1 MKLTYADLA
10 RPHLAT
16 QPVYE
21 PGKPTE
27 LVAAEYGLDPAG
39 VIKLAS
45 NENPL
50 GPSPKAREAAW
61 KAVSD
66 GHLYPEN
73 GALFLRQKLASLWNL
88 GADHFFAGRGSSE
101 VIDTLAAAFSGP
113 GTEVVFGAQAFIS
126 YKLAALLQGAVPVPV
141 PMKGFGHDLR
151 AMRSAVTPRTR
162 LVFLPSPNNPTGVEE
177 NPEELVAFAASLPD
191 HVVFCYD
198 GAYVEYLQNPPD
210 FVPLLKEGRKVV
222 VARTFSKIHGL
233 AGLRVGYACGHPELI
248 QLMHK
253 ARAPFNVTSV
263 ALAAAEA
270 ALQDDDF
277 TRRSVASNNAGRVQL
292 TAGLEKSGL
301 TYVPGA
307 GNFLM
312 IRVGKGVETFNAL
325 QRRGVI
331 VRPLAGYGLPEWI
344 RVTIGLETQNA
355 RFLTELNHV
364 LSNA

>member
-1 MKLTYADLA
+1 MKPTYADLA
-10 RPHLAT
+10 RPHLVN

-27 LVAAEYGLDPAG
+27 LVAAEHGLDPAT

-50 GPSPKAREAAW
+50 GPSPKARDAAL
-61 KAVSD
+61 KAVSEA
-66 GHLYPEN
+66 HLYPEN
-73 GALFLRQKLASLWNL
+73 GALFLRRKLAALWNL
-88 GADHFFAGRGSSE
+88 EADHFFVGRGSSE
-101 VIDTLAAAFSGP
+101 VIDTLAAAFTGP

-126 YKLAALLQGAVPVPV
+126 YKLAAMLQGAVPVGV
-141 PMKGFGHDLR
+141 PMKNFGHDLR
-151 AMRSAVTPRTR
+151 AMRAAVTPRTR
-162 LVFLPSPNNPTGVEE
+162 LVFVPSPNNPTGVEE
-177 NPEELVAFAASLPD
+177 PAGDLVDFAASLPD

-198 GAYVEYLQNPPD
+198 GAYVEYLANPPD
-210 FVPLLKEGRKVV
+210 FTPLLKQGRKVV

-248 QLMHK
+248 TLMHK

-270 ALQDDDF
+270 ALGDEDF
-277 TRRSVASNNAGRVQL
+277 TRRSVACNAAGRTQL
-292 TAGLEKSGL
+292 TEGLRGAGLEF
-301 TYVPGA
+301 VPGA

-312 IRVGKGVETFNAL
+312 TRVGNGTGVFNAL
-325 QRRGVI
+325 QKRGVI

-344 RVTIGLETQNA
+344 RVTIGLEHQNA
-355 RFLTELNHV
+355 LFLEELNAV
-364 LSNA
+364 RGVC